1 MSETLNAIILGII
14 QGLTEF
20 LPVSSSGHL
29 AILHEVLGFETES
42 NIFFDVILHL
52 GTLIAVVFFYRN
64 KIADIIRGG
73 LFGIKSLFK
82 GKGIKESFFT
92 SADSKLFSL
101 IIIGSVPT
109 AVIGLTFKD
118 FFEGLADNL
127 LYVGLA
133 LLTTAVLLILFEL
146 KKNSEKKIDNMNA
159 VDSVIIG
166 IVQGIAIIPGISR
179 SGSTIASGK
188 LLGIE
193 KETAAN
199 FSFLLSLPAIT
210 GAFLLQFKDAIEE
223 GFVYQNYILIGFAA
237 ALLSGY
243 FSLKLLI
250 WMIKKSNMYY
260 FAVYCG
266 IIAIFA
272 MMR

>member
-1 MSETLNAIILGII
+1 MKFI
-14 QGLTEF
+14 QG
-20 LPVSSSGHL
+20 
-29 AILHEVLGFETES
+29 A
-42 NIFFDVILHL
+42 VI
-52 GTLIAVVFFYRN
+52 
-64 KIADIIRGG
+64 
-73 LFGIKSLFK
+73 
-82 GKGIKESFFT
+82 T
-92 SADSKLFSL
+92 SYSIHYTKLYE
-101 IIIGSVPT
+101 T

-210 GAFLLQFKDAIEE
+210 VITSYSIHYTKLYD
-223 GFVYQNYILIGFAA
+223 
-237 ALLSGY
+237 
-243 FSLKLLI
+243 FS
-250 WMIKKSNMYY
+250 N
-260 FAVYCG
+260 
-266 IIAIFA
+266 
-272 MMR
+272 